1 MDDTGYAY
9 IPQACRAG
17 GCAVHL
23 AFHGCRQGASVVGPA
38 FYGRTGYNEFADRNA
53 LIVLYPQVHPSPSV
67 PANPLGCWDFWGY
80 SGEDAGKPGFHTRT
94 ASQMAAVM
102 AMVARLGQPAARQP

>member
-1 MDDTGYAY
+1 
-9 IPQACRAG
+9 
-17 GCAVHL
+17 
-23 AFHGCRQGASVVGPA
+23 VVGPA

-53 LIVLYPQVHPSPSV
+53 LIVLYPQVHPSAGV

-80 SGEDAGKPGFHTRT
+80 SGEDPGKPSFHTR
-94 ASQMAAVM
+94 AAPQMAAVM